1 MEAAHTDGA
10 TLVQGS
16 TKGAGLQGGE
26 VEPLVR
32 YVDVPELGGAF
43 TFTSTFTLGGNRA
56 RSMSGTCN
64 LSFRFLAKGGE
75 ICTGIAYLLAP

>member
-32 YVDVPELGGAF
+32 YVDVPELGVR
-43 TFTSTFTLGGNRA
+43 SRLRA
-56 RSMSGTCN
+56 RSRWGAIEPD
-64 LSFRFLAKGGE
+64 R
-75 ICTGIAYLLAP
+75 